1 MRYVSLVMLFC
12 GGVILAQAPAPVSGP
27 APAFEVASVKLNT
40 SGSTSASTSGRAGTF
55 TAINTRLLALIA
67 RAYRLR
73 EFQVTGPDWINAER
87 FDINAR
93 APEGATSADNA
104 IMLRTLLVERFKLM
118 AHTEMREQPIYAL
131 VVARSDGRLGPR
143 IKPSTLDCPSQPAS
157 SRCGLDSN
165 VGDAVGKLTGTG
177 QTPQNIAAA
186 LGNVGL
192 SRLVVD
198 RTGLMGGFD
207 FELQWTADTGRPA
220 AGTSPSDAPSIFTAL
235 QEQLGLKLEAQRGP
249 VEFLVIDSIGRP
261 TPD

>member
-1 MRYVSLVMLFC
+1 MLLC
-12 GGVILAQAPAPVSGP
+12 GGVILGAQVPAPAPGP
-27 APAFEVASVKLNT
+27 ASAFEVASIKLNT

-73 EFQVTGPDWINAER
+73 EFQVTGPDWISAER
-87 FDINAR
+87 YDIKAR
-93 APEGATSADNA
+93 APEGTTSADNA
-104 IMLRTLLVERFKLM
+104 TMLRTLLVERFKLV
-118 AHTEMREQPIYAL
+118 AHTETREQPIYAL

-143 IKPSTLDCPSQPAS
+143 IKSSILDCPSQSAS
-157 SRCGLDSN
+157 NRCGLDSSL
-165 VGDAVGKLTGTG
+165 GDAAGKLTGIG

-198 RTGLMGGFD
+198 RTGLTGSFD
-207 FELQWTADTGRPA
+207 FELQWSADTGRPSAGAPA
-220 AGTSPSDAPSIFTAL
+220 ADTPSIFTAL

-249 VEFLVIDSIGRP
+249 VEFLVIDTIERP